1 MTHLRVWLLFPILL
15 FALAV
20 TNPAS
25 PVSAQQTAP
34 TATPTASE
42 TPLPTATSAP
52 TATPIPTETPTTTP
66 APAIIVIPA
75 TPTPAPPPQGNLLE
89 QVWAQNKQAI
99 LLGLILAIISGILVG
114 VFLRQFAE
122 TLSRWVSGLFHFLFD
137 RFASAPILR
146 WRFDKNY
153 RQTLASAL
161 QKLASSNIV
170 DREVRLD
177 RVYVPVGLTEETHVD
192 GRTSYA
198 DLIQW
203 DDDRRRRQAAR
214 AMEPWVA
221 IHRYHRLVVLGEPGA
236 GKTTYLAHLAFMCA
250 RGQRLPSYTPV
261 FLRLRD
267 LAGVN
272 KLEDALTTEFAARR
286 FPNAERFILRRL
298 EAGRCLILLDG
309 LDEVPTQT
317 EHQRVVKLVQEFSD
331 RWAPSSDAVIEDN
344 SPTGQ
349 SAAPDAGNIIAV
361 SCRTYS
367 YEHDQQLTGFT
378 KTMVMEFDDAA
389 IDRFVHNWFGT
400 DERSLLADELQS
412 ALAHNRRFSELARN
426 PLLLLLITYHYER
439 ERSLPTLRAEL
450 YKHCIRTRITLWN
463 TQRGTHRGR
472 FGETDKWRMLRE
484 LALDIYRQEWRDL
497 LDHEQLLDWLKPFAS
512 GLRLPE
518 GAGAAELLD
527 EVVRT
532 SGLLQERAIGRY
544 GFSHLTLQEYF
555 AAEGAERLGAGDAAA
570 LLGRHLAEPRWQEV
584 IFLYCGLA
592 DHAGPLLLQMVQRAE
607 AERKAGWLQAGRGLA
622 EGARDVPLALQQ
634 QVAGELLALLRQQ
647 DGAENGLNAD
657 ESGAVVEWLGDFAQA
672 ELPGFVRSLL
682 ESASADDVLL
692 AARLIAEL
700 PETAEPE
707 LRQQVTQA
715 AARLTTSGDA
725 AERRAAAGVLG
736 RVGSAD
742 AATVAA
748 LRSRLTD
755 PDAAARAEAAR
766 ALARLGAGD
775 EATVAALQRLHDAE
789 CKPTGEDAPRHAA
802 LHALLALGRADA
814 VGMVAVA
821 AGEFLMGSAADDR
834 DAESDEKPQTRLY
847 LPAYALD
854 RTPVTNAQYRR
865 FMDAGGYANP
875 AYWKEAIDAGRWK
888 KGQYIDY
895 DDKPRA
901 QPYYWGDQQWNGEQ
915 QPVVG
920 VSWYEALAYATWAGK
935 RLPSEAEWEKAARGP
950 STGSVAGRRYPWGDE
965 WLTGCCNS
973 EEAGKKQT
981 TPVGAYS
988 PSGDSLYGAV
998 DMAGNV
1004 WEWCQSTY
1012 RSYPYDLN
1020 DGREELGG
1028 GDSVF
1033 RVLRGGSWY
1042 HDKKSARCASRRY
1055 NNPRDGDLN
1064 RGFRCCCATASQTG
1078 SDF

>member
-1 MTHLRVWLLFPILL
+1 MTHLRAWLLFPILL

-25 PVSAQQTAP
+25 PASAQQTTP

-42 TPLPTATSAP
+42 TPLPTATLAP
-52 TATPIPTETPTTTP
+52 TATPVPTETPTTTP

-75 TPTPAPPPQGNLLE
+75 TPTPAPPPQGNLIQ
-89 QVWAQNKQAI
+89 QVWAQNKQTIILGAI
-99 LLGLILAIISGILVG
+99 TAAIALILVG

-146 WRFDKNY
+146 WRYDKSY

-170 DREVRLD
+170 NREVQLD

-214 AMEPWVA
+214 ALEPWQA

-236 GKTTYLAHLAFMCA
+236 GKTTYLTHLAFMCA
-250 RGQRLPSYTPV
+250 RGQRLPNYTPI

-267 LAGVN
+267 LAGVS
-272 KLEDALTTEFAARR
+272 KLEDALTAEFAARR
-286 FPNAERFILRRL
+286 FPNADRFVHRRL

-309 LDEVPTQT
+309 LDEVPTQA

-331 RWAPSSDAVIEDN
+331 RWATSSDTAAE
-344 SPTGQ
+344 SSGSTGQ
-349 SAAPDAGNIIAV
+349 AGAGNAGNIIAV

-378 KTMVMEFDDAA
+378 KTMVMEFDDTA
-389 IDRFVHNWFGT
+389 IDRFVHNWFGMG
-400 DERSLLADELQS
+400 ERSPLADELQA

-450 YKHCIRTRITLWN
+450 YRHCIRTRITLWN
-463 TQRGTHRGR
+463 TQRGTHHGR

-497 LDHEQLLDWLKPFAS
+497 LDHEQLSDWLKPFAS

-518 GAGAAELLD
+518 GASVADLLD

-570 LLGRHLAEPRWQEV
+570 LLGRHLAEPRWQEM

-592 DHAGPLLLQMVQRAE
+592 DHVGPLLLQMVQRAE
-607 AERKAGWLQAGRGLA
+607 AERKAGWLQAGRSLA

-682 ESASADDVLL
+682 ASATADDVLL
-692 AARLIAEL
+692 AARLTAEL
-700 PETAEPE
+700 PETAEPD

-736 RVGSAD
+736 RVGNAD

-748 LRSRLTD
+748 LRSRLAD

-766 ALARLGAGD
+766 ALARLGAND
-775 EATVAALQRLHDAE
+775 EATVTALQRLHDTE
-789 CKPTGEDAPRHAA
+789 REDAPRHAA
-802 LHALLALGRADA
+802 LHALLALGCADA
-814 VGMVAVA
+814 VGMIPVA

-834 DAESDEKPQTRLY
+834 DADDREKPQTRLY

-865 FMDAGGYANP
+865 FIDAGGYANP

-895 DDKPRA
+895 GDEPYSQPR
-901 QPYYWGDQQWNGEQ
+901 YWADNRFNGEQ

-950 STGSVAGRRYPWGDE
+950 STGSVAGRIYPWGDE
-965 WLTGCCNS
+965 WQAGRCNS
-973 EEAGKKQT
+973 KEAGKKQT

-988 PSGDSLYGAV
+988 PTGDSPYGAV

-1004 WEWCQSTY
+1004 LEWCQSAY
-1012 RSYPYDLN
+1012 RSYPYDPN

-1028 GDSVF
+1028 GDEVI

-1042 HDKKSARCASRRY
+1042 NDRKGVRCASRFDY
-1055 NNPRDGDLN
+1055 DLGYWFN
-1064 RGFRCCCATASQTG
+1064 GGGFRCCCATASQTG